1 MISEFFKT
9 INNGSIVPVISLVL
23 FFAFFI
29 VTTVWAIRLKK
40 SYLNHMESLPLDS
53 NSENKNNFEM
63 KNEVN

>member
-1 MISEFFKT
+1 MISEYFKT
-9 INNGSIVPVISLVL
+9 LNNGSIIPIISLVL
-23 FFAFFI
+23 FFALFM

-40 SYLNHMESLPLDS
+40 SYLNHMENLPLDS